1 MCGEK
6 PRTRP
11 AHRPETTPGSEQQE
25 PPQEGKDQTVNHDQE
40 PPQALSKAAPE
51 DTQPAT
57 GTASPLTTRGPGN
70 KVMVLGN

>member
-1 MCGEK
+1 M
-6 PRTRP
+6 
-11 AHRPETTPGSEQQE
+11 
-25 PPQEGKDQTVNHDQE
+25 NHDQE

-70 KVMVLGN
+70 KVMTIDTFNDKQSQIAERNTGDGRGPGDCSKEAA